1 MLPPFAAGYAP
12 GVPGFEVSS
21 SADPDHAVLALRG
34 ELDLSSA
41 PAVEAAVRRAI
52 QRGARQLVLDLRELA
67 FMDSTGLRTVLRAD
81 ALARQ
86 AGARLAL
93 VDGAEPVRRVFEM
106 TGMRQRLTWVDEPQA
121 EMS

>member
-1 MLPPFAAGYAP
+1 MLPRLAAGYAP
-12 GVPGFEVSS
+12 PVSGFEVSS
-21 SADPDHAVLALRG
+21 SVDPEHAVLALRG

-41 PAVEAAVRRAI
+41 PAVEAAVQRAI
-52 QRGARQLVLDLRELA
+52 ERGARLLVLDLRELA

-81 ALARQ
+81 ALARE

-106 TGMRQRLTWVDEPQA
+106 TGMRKRLTWVDEPQA
-121 EMS
+121 ALG